1 MARLRQ
7 LIAAVHER
15 HPDDRFFQDFDES
28 CRIEDGKRRA
38 YRTYEDALRV
48 LDERSWQVLKDKSVR
63 HYRDHRRG
71 QLKQGF
77 FNQLN
82 EAFAYRWLVRRGCT
96 GVRMVPE
103 GRSKT
108 ADIRYFEGGQRRHC
122 EVKTIGLS
130 DDEIERRRTRNY
142 ANARY
147 EQLGQGLLNQLSD
160 AVHRARTQIEA
171 HGTHGWVYVI
181 LLWNDMALDYYQEHR
196 RQIIAYCRAHSLDDV
211 YIKVGSRW
219 FRRIRITR
227 RCT

>member
-1 MARLRQ
+1 MTRFRE
-7 LIAAVHER
+7 LIAAVKKR
-15 HPDDRFFQDFDES
+15 YPNDGFFAGFEES
-28 CRIEDGKRRA
+28 CRRSVGKRRA
-38 YRTYEDALRV
+38 YQTYQDALRV
-48 LDERSWQVLKDKSVR
+48 LDEESWQVLKDKTVR

-82 EAFAYRWLVRRGCT
+82 EAFAYRWLVRQGFS

-103 GRSKT
+103 NNRRT
-108 ADIRYFEGGQRRHC
+108 ADIEFREDGHRRHC

-130 DDEIERRRTRNY
+130 DDEINRRQERRY
-142 ANARY
+142 DGARY

-160 AVHRARTQIEA
+160 AVRKARAQIGA
-171 HGTHGWVYVI
+171 HNSDGWVYIVLI
-181 LLWNDMALDYYQEHR
+181 WDDMALDYYQRHR
-196 RQIIAYCRAHSLDDV
+196 RTIIAHCRSKGLDNV
-211 YIKVGSRW
+211 YIKVGLRW